1 LKSPPKIEIDKPI
14 SLRPGA
20 RLEKLWK
27 ELRFFRQ
34 SRRRL
39 ACYDGTMLPEEINPQ
54 CTPAQ
59 LRVKLKSTR
68 NVDEI
73 DIFTGIEMQTAKAG

>member
-1 LKSPPKIEIDKPI
+1 
-14 SLRPGA
+14 
-20 RLEKLWK
+20 
-27 ELRFFRQ
+27 
-34 SRRRL
+34 
-39 ACYDGTMLPEEINPQ
+39 MLPEEINPQ